1 MRTALFWIFSVMAV
15 GSALGVVGSLRSPIN
30 SALSLVLSMLA
41 LAGLYV
47 LLEAQFVGLIQVMV
61 YAGAIVVLFLFVIM
75 LLNLRGSGA
84 ASAESRPIGKAVGR
98 DRRRRGG
105 ALARAPAG
113 REPRALARGR
123 SELRHH
129 ARDRRGALHRLRA
142 LGPGRR
148 RAAPGGDRRRGRAG
162 QEEDRLMGDVLPF
175 HFQVVAALIFA
186 IGALGVM
193 LRRNMIV
200 MFMSI
205 ELMLNAANLSLVAFS
220 REIGNDQG
228 QILAFMVMVVAAVEV
243 AVGLAIIISL
253 VRNRDTVNIEDTS
266 QMKW

>member
-1 MRTALFWIFSVMAV
+1 
-15 GSALGVVGSLRSPIN
+15 
-30 SALSLVLSMLA
+30 
-41 LAGLYV
+41 
-47 LLEAQFVGLIQVMV
+47 
-61 YAGAIVVLFLFVIM
+61 
-75 LLNLRGSGA
+75 
-84 ASAESRPIGKAVGR
+84 
-98 DRRRRGG
+98 
-105 ALARAPAG
+105 
-113 REPRALARGR
+113 
-123 SELRHH
+123 
-129 ARDRRGALHRLRA
+129 
-142 LGPGRR
+142 
-148 RAAPGGDRRRGRAG
+148 
-162 QEEDRLMGDVLPF
+162 MGDVLPF

-228 QILAFMVMVVAAVEV
+228 QILAFIVMVVAAVEV

-253 VRNRDTVNIEDTS
+253 VRNRDTVNIEDAS

>member
-1 MRTALFWIFSVMAV
+1 
-15 GSALGVVGSLRSPIN
+15 
-30 SALSLVLSMLA
+30 
-41 LAGLYV
+41 
-47 LLEAQFVGLIQVMV
+47 
-61 YAGAIVVLFLFVIM
+61 
-75 LLNLRGSGA
+75 
-84 ASAESRPIGKAVGR
+84 
-98 DRRRRGG
+98 
-105 ALARAPAG
+105 
-113 REPRALARGR
+113 
-123 SELRHH
+123 
-129 ARDRRGALHRLRA
+129 
-142 LGPGRR
+142 
-148 RAAPGGDRRRGRAG
+148 
-162 QEEDRLMGDVLPF
+162 MGDVLPF